1 MTVTPKKPKRGEV
14 WHCGGFEDKT
24 STDKRTIEGNRFVA
38 VVSPDSL
45 NSHSDTVIVVPMT
58 TGGHLYAFRV
68 SVQFKGKSGYV
79 LCDQVFAV
87 DRAALTNFSGALDSI
102 AISKIQITLQNMFK

>member
-45 NSHSDTVIVVPMT
+45 NSHSDTVVVVPMT
-58 TGGHLYAFRV
+58 TGGHVYAFRV
-68 SVQFKGKSGYV
+68 PVQFRGKGGYA

-87 DRAALTNFSGALDSI
+87 DRAALTTFAGVLDSNT
-102 AISKIQITLQNMFK
+102 ISKIQITLQSIFK